1 MRKAIIP
8 FLLVSG
14 LFLRP
19 CRAEKI
25 DPIVINIQLFHGV
38 LGEGQEGLKAVEIL
52 QAASRL
58 ELAPVMAS
66 IEGSETTRTLAVVEA
81 LMEIF
86 GLQAVDEL
94 FLHEAGWDGK
104 VWRLEDW
111 IFGKSI
117 SFRVR
122 ISPKRLSLQKI
133 SLRVIIDK
141 IRTTERTMA
150 AVGAET
156 VIAQDLVL
164 NLGEPIIA
172 GLPNSGGDYFLL
184 AWAAIG
190 TPKRK
195 IQPAKQTIY
204 YVNPPKPLTQV
215 QPYFPEELRRRN
227 IGGRIGLRITI
238 DEKGNVR
245 QVDVERPLHAYL
257 NYVAVQAFLQWTFE
271 PVRIK
276 EKPVMAAFRFGYD
289 FNPSLHIQE
298 KTFPVIPSSEAG
310 SAARGDLDLVLNQA
324 AEYCKK
330 LGSVASG
337 FICEESIRETQYD
350 PLNNRHWGVLTVVTT
365 DKKDKIENPEFIK
378 NPEFIDRINSG
389 LIATDQ
395 RVVGRIV
402 LEKWFQWVDP
412 KRDKRNIYLCDYQ
425 IFRKDKVVE
434 EHRKI
439 LKENGK
445 KPPDPNRLLQDKRY
459 SALGSIFAPLK
470 VLAEYSQAKFE
481 YLIAGEEKVN
491 GKKALILTAS
501 PKSGDEDG
509 IWRARVWVEK
519 GSFRVLKC
527 EIEGIPID
535 GSEDILNE
543 CAFLNIRPHFLMTFE
558 YKTERNGALYPW
570 RSEILVAY
578 SGIDDAGG
586 LVPRLKI
593 FMNYDKYKFFE
604 VATESRVIR

>member
-25 DPIVINIQLFHGV
+25 DPIVINIQLFQGV

-52 QAASRL
+52 QAVSRL

-66 IEGSETTRTLAVVEA
+66 IEGSETTRTLALVEA

-86 GLQAVDEL
+86 GLQAIDEL

-104 VWRLEDW
+104 ASLLDDW
-111 IFGKSI
+111 IYGKSI

-122 ISPKRLSLQKI
+122 ISPKKLTSQQISVKI
-133 SLRVIIDK
+133 VIDK
-141 IRTTERTMA
+141 TKSADRSIRA
-150 AVGAET
+150 KAENIFET
-156 VIAQDLVL
+156 HDLVL
-164 NLGEPIIA
+164 NIGEPIVVC
-172 GLPNSGGDYFLL
+172 LPNPGGDYYLL

-190 TPKRK
+190 TPERK
-195 IQPAKQTIY
+195 VLPVKQTIH

-215 QPYFPEELRRRN
+215 QPYFPEALRRRN

-245 QVDVERPLHAYL
+245 HVDVERPLHAYL

-271 PVRIK
+271 PVWIK

-289 FNPSLHIQE
+289 FNPLLYIQE

-310 SAARGDLDLVLNQA
+310 AAARGDLDLVLNQA

-337 FICEESIRETQYD
+337 FICEESIQETHYE
-350 PLNNRHWGVLTVVTT
+350 LRNRRWGVILVAST

-402 LEKWFQWVDP
+402 LEKWFQYVDP
-412 KRDKRNIYLCDYQ
+412 RRDKRNVYLCDYQ

-439 LKENGK
+439 LKENSK
-445 KPPDPNRLLQDKRY
+445 KPSDPNRLLQDKRY
-459 SALGSIFAPLK
+459 SALSSIFAPLK
-470 VLAEYSQAKFE
+470 VLAEYSQVKFE
-481 YLIAGEEKVN
+481 YRIAGEEKVN
-491 GKKALILTAS
+491 WKKALILTAS

-509 IWRARVWVEK
+509 IWRARIWVEK

-527 EIEGIPID
+527 EIEGVPID

-543 CAFLNIRPHFLMTFE
+543 CASLNIRPHFLMTFE

-578 SGIDDAGG
+578 SGIDAGG
-586 LVPRLKI
+586 PVPRLKI

>member
-19 CRAEKI
+19 CRAEII
-25 DPIVINIQLFHGV
+25 DPIVINIQLFQGV

-52 QAASRL
+52 QAVSRL

-66 IEGSETTRTLAVVEA
+66 IEGSETTRTMALVEA

-122 ISPKRLSLQKI
+122 ISPKKLTSQRISIKI
-133 SLRVIIDK
+133 VIDK
-141 IRTTERTMA
+141 TKSTDRSIRA
-150 AVGAET
+150 KAENIFET
-156 VIAQDLVL
+156 HDLVL
-164 NLGEPIIA
+164 NVGEPVVVC
-172 GLPNSGGDYFLL
+172 LPNPGGDYFLL

-195 IQPAKQTIY
+195 TQPVKQTIY

-245 QVDVERPLHAYL
+245 HVDVERPLHAYL

-276 EKPVMAAFRFGYD
+276 EKPVVAAFRFGYD
-289 FNPSLHIQE
+289 FNPLLHIQE
-298 KTFPVIPSSEAG
+298 KTYPVISTSEAG
-310 SAARGDLDLVLNQA
+310 AATRGDLDPMLNQA

-337 FICEESIRETQYD
+337 FICEESIRETHYD
-350 PLNNRHWGVLTVVTT
+350 LLSNRGWGVLTVVST
-365 DKKDKIENPEFIK
+365 DQKDKIE

-389 LIATDQ
+389 LIANDQ
-395 RVVGRIV
+395 RVVGRIL
-402 LEKWFQWVDP
+402 LEKWFQYVDP

-445 KPPDPNRLLQDKRY
+445 KPSEPNRLLQDKRY

-470 VLAEYSQAKFE
+470 VLAEYSQVKFE
-481 YLIAGEEKVN
+481 YRIAGEEKVN

-509 IWRARVWVEK
+509 IWRARIWVEK

-527 EIEGIPID
+527 EIEGVPID

-543 CAFLNIRPHFLMTFE
+543 CASLNIRPHFLMTFE
-558 YKTERNGALYPW
+558 YKTEKNGALYPW

-578 SGIDDAGG
+578 SGIDAGG
-586 LVPRLKI
+586 IVPRLKI
-593 FMNYDKYKFFE
+593 FMNYNKYKFFE

>member
-19 CRAEKI
+19 CRAETI
-25 DPIVINIQLFHGV
+25 DPIVINIQLFQGV

-52 QAASRL
+52 QAVSRL

-66 IEGSETTRTLAVVEA
+66 IEASETTRTLALVEA

-104 VWRLEDW
+104 ASLLDDW

-122 ISPKRLSLQKI
+122 ISPKKLTSQRI
-133 SLRVIIDK
+133 SIQIVIDK
-141 IRTTERTMA
+141 TKSTDRSIRA
-150 AVGAET
+150 KAENIFET
-156 VIAQDLVL
+156 HDLVL
-164 NLGEPIIA
+164 NIGEPIVVC
-172 GLPNSGGDYFLL
+172 LPNSGGDYFLL
-184 AWAAIG
+184 AWTANG

-195 IQPAKQTIY
+195 AQPVKQTIY

-245 QVDVERPLHAYL
+245 HVDVETPLHAYL

-276 EKPVMAAFRFGYD
+276 EKPVVAAFRFGYD
-289 FNPSLHIQE
+289 FNPWLHIQE
-298 KTFPVIPSSEAG
+298 KTFPVISYSEAG
-310 SAARGDLDLVLNQA
+310 AATRGDLDLVLNQA

-337 FICEESIRETQYD
+337 FICEESIRETHYD
-350 PLNNRHWGVLTVVTT
+350 LLSNRRWGVLTVVST
-365 DKKDKIENPEFIK
+365 DKKDKIENPEFI
-378 NPEFIDRINSG
+378 DRINNG
-389 LIATDQ
+389 LIANDQ

-402 LEKWFQWVDP
+402 LEKWFQYVDP

-445 KPPDPNRLLQDKRY
+445 KPSDPNRLLQDKRY
-459 SALGSIFAPLK
+459 SVLGSIFAPLK
-470 VLAEYSQAKFE
+470 VLAEYSQVKFE
-481 YLIAGEEKVN
+481 YWIAGEEKVN

-509 IWRARVWVEK
+509 IWRARIWVEK

-527 EIEGIPID
+527 EIEGVPID

-543 CAFLNIRPHFLMTFE
+543 CASLNIRPHFLMTFE
-558 YKTERNGALYPW
+558 YKTEKNGALYPW

-578 SGIDDAGG
+578 SGIDAGG
-586 LVPRLKI
+586 IVPRLKI
-593 FMNYDKYKFFE
+593 FMTYDKYKFFE

>member
-1 MRKAIIP
+1 VRKAIIP

-25 DPIVINIQLFHGV
+25 DPIVINIQLFQGV
-38 LGEGQEGLKAVEIL
+38 LNEGQEGLKVAEIL
-52 QAASRL
+52 QAVSRL

-66 IEGSETTRTLAVVEA
+66 IEGSEAARTLALVEA

-94 FLHEAGWDGK
+94 FLHEVGWDGK
-104 VWRLEDW
+104 VSRLEDW

-141 IRTTERTMA
+141 TRTTDRTMMA
-150 AVGAET
+150 AGAET
-156 VIAQDLVL
+156 FVAQDLVL
-164 NLGEPIIA
+164 NLGEPIVT
-172 GLPNSGGDYFLL
+172 GLPNPGGDYFLL

-195 IQPAKQTIY
+195 TQPAEQTIY

-245 QVDVERPLHAYL
+245 HVDVERPLHAYL

-276 EKPVMAAFRFGYD
+276 DKPVVAAFRFGYD
-289 FNPSLHIQE
+289 FNPLLYIQE

-310 SAARGDLDLVLNQA
+310 AAARGDLDLVLNQA

-350 PLNNRHWGVLTVVTT
+350 LSNRRWEVITVVPTHKKDT
-365 DKKDKIENPEFIK
+365 MKDKIE

-389 LIATDQ
+389 LIANDQ

-402 LEKWFQWVDP
+402 FEKWFQWVDP
-412 KRDKRNIYLCDYQ
+412 RRNKRNIYLCDYQ

-445 KPPDPNRLLQDKRY
+445 KPSDPNRLLQDKRY

-509 IWRARVWVEK
+509 IWMARIWVEK

-527 EIEGIPID
+527 EIEGVPID

-543 CAFLNIRPHFLMTFE
+543 CAFLNIRPHFLMTSE

>member
-8 FLLVSG
+8 VLLVLG

-19 CRAEKI
+19 CRAETI
-25 DPIVINIQLFHGV
+25 DPIVINIQLFQGV
-38 LGEGQEGLKAVEIL
+38 LGEGQEGLKAVEML
-52 QAASRL
+52 QAVSRL

-66 IEGSETTRTLAVVEA
+66 IEGSETTRTLALVEA

-104 VWRLEDW
+104 VSRLEDW
-111 IFGKSI
+111 IIGKSI

-122 ISPKRLSLQKI
+122 LSPKRLSLQKI

-141 IRTTERTMA
+141 TRTTDRTMTA
-150 AVGAET
+150 AGAET
-156 VIAQDLVL
+156 VVAQDLVL
-164 NLGEPIIA
+164 NLGEPIVA
-172 GLPNSGGDYFLL
+172 CLPNSGGDYFLL
-184 AWAAIG
+184 AWIANG

-195 IQPAKQTIY
+195 AQPAKQSIY
-204 YVNPPKPLTQV
+204 YVSPPKPLTQV
-215 QPYFPEELRRRN
+215 QPNFPEELRRRN

-238 DEKGNVR
+238 DEKGNAR
-245 QVDVERPLHAYL
+245 HVDVERPLHAYL

-276 EKPVMAAFRFGYD
+276 EKLVVAAFRFGYD
-289 FNPSLHIQE
+289 FNPRFHIQE
-298 KTFPVIPSSEAG
+298 KTYPVISSSKAG
-310 SAARGDLDLVLNQA
+310 VATRGDLGLVLNQA

-337 FICEESIRETQYD
+337 FICEESIRETHYD
-350 PLNNRHWGVLTVVTT
+350 LLSNRGWGVLRVREKVST
-365 DKKDKIENPEFIK
+365 DKQDKIENPEFI
-378 NPEFIDRINSG
+378 DRINNG
-389 LIATDQ
+389 LIANDQ

-402 LEKWFQWVDP
+402 LEKWFQFVDP

-425 IFRKDKVVE
+425 VFRKDKVVE

-445 KPPDPNRLLQDKRY
+445 KPSDPNRLLQDKRY

-470 VLAEYSQAKFE
+470 VLAEDSQVKFE
-481 YLIAGEEKVN
+481 YWIAGEEKVN

-509 IWRARVWVEK
+509 IWKARVWVEK

-527 EIEGIPID
+527 EIEGVPID

-543 CAFLNIRPHFLMTFE
+543 SASLNIRPHFLMTFE
-558 YKTERNGALYPW
+558 YKTEKNGALYPW

-578 SGIDDAGG
+578 SGIDAGG
-586 LVPRLKI
+586 IVPRLKI